1 MRGHFQLLLSD
12 KLQSEDNSVLYLQ
25 QYDPFTSELRQTD
38 ITPQVALLARGEEH
52 NNLIHHWGQT

>member
-25 QYDPFTSELRQTD
+25 QYCPFASELRQTD
-38 ITPQVALLARGEEH
+38 ITPQVALRARGEEH